1 MRMLPTTIQ
10 MFSALG
16 SFSDE
21 EQQWFMQHL
30 QWYDVKE
37 GAMILSE
44 GDICDA
50 VYFLEEGYCYQY
62 KQDDEDEKVID
73 LHLPGEWIFI
83 QQSLVRQE
91 PSMVA
96 IRAFQGGR
104 VARLGLKQMHALMSL
119 APAFLQFGR
128 LFNQGQERLLMFDE
142 TMDPAEKY
150 AYLMRTRPEIAAVFP
165 VKMIASYL
173 KLAPET
179 LSRVRAKYRI
189 S

>member
-1 MRMLPTTIQ
+1 MTASPIQ
-10 MFSALG
+10 MLSDLG
-16 SFSDE
+16 QFTASE
-21 EQQWFMQHL
+21 RQWFMQHL
-30 QWYDVKE
+30 HWFDVKE
-37 GAMILSE
+37 GAIILSE

-50 VYFLEEGYCYQY
+50 VYFLQEGYCYQY
-62 KQDDEDEKVID
+62 KQEGEDEKVID

-96 IRAFQGGR
+96 IRAFQEAR
-104 VARLGLKQMHALMSL
+104 LARLGLKQLHALMNL
-119 APAFLQFGR
+119 APAFFQLGR
-128 LFNQGQERLLMFDE
+128 LFNQGHERLLMFDE

-150 AYLMRTRPEIAAVFP
+150 AYLMRTRPETAAVFP

>member
-1 MRMLPTTIQ
+1 

-62 KQDDEDEKVID
+62 KQEDEDEKVID

-96 IRAFQGGR
+96 IRAFQGAR

-150 AYLMRTRPEIAAVFP
+150 AYLLRTRPEIAAVFP